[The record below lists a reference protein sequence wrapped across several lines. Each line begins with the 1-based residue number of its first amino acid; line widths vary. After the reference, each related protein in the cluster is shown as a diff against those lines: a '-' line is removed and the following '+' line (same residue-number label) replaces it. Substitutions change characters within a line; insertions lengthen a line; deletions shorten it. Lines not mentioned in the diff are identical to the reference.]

1 MADEKT
7 KIGPTH
13 IHGVG
18 STTQIDTAGEI
29 VDLAGLDCSS
39 LIGGALN
46 WEHLA
51 AIPAQLVG
59 KVLDYKKIF
68 SEKDCENEHHK
79 YFWDKCKSPYLYVMG
94 RLFDDKKESS
104 KECAALFIDD
114 AEHPDEKPIVGF
126 SIEGSK
132 IDKQGMVVTKSIGR
146 KLTITH
152 APANKQCVAEL
163 IPAEPQKM
171 DEDSIFKSETS
182 ITIELF
188 EKAESLVKTEPLSKA
203 RVDEGKSPSEKAKA
217 RGERQTERTKI
228 MDQQIGHKEE
238 GQKGINRTSSPALGW
253 SEAGSAARMSAKM
266 PASKIFKD
274 TAHNR
279 AKKVLAEMKSM
290 PKPKLDKAESSPS
303 KPIPGAKGWSGA
315 SKQGKHGTEIHISH
329 PEHSPIMVHKNPQSG
344 NFEVKQAGALANFGG
359 KKGIHSNAKDA
370 IAHAHGYVKAIS
382 AKTTMPKQMA
392 DPGKLG
398 KAMTAGSTLGAPQTL
413 TGGAALQSEHL
424 DKKMKKVSKAET
436 GHEKGVHTA
445 VYGST
450 QGKDFSNGSGEK
462 QLAGQ
467 SVSSAF
473 KNTPRTGFNANKP
486 SQKEH
491 HKQVLG
497 ELKSM
502 PKPKLGKSENLKRA
516 EQEYQAW
523 GKREEF
529 EKFMKDKL
537 PHLSKGEIIAL
548 GQVLA
553 LNKSLKREKN
563 LSKMIAGSEL
573 HSWVQKKESKE

>member
-1 MADEKT
+1 MADENIK
-7 KIGPTH
+7 KSPTYV
-13 IHGVG
+13 HGVG
-18 STTQIDTAGEI
+18 SSQAIDTAGEI

-68 SEKDCENEHHK
+68 SEKDCESEAHK
-79 YFWDKCKSPYLYVMG
+79 YFWDKTKTPFLYVMG

-104 KECAALFIDD
+104 KECAALFLDD
-114 AEHPDEKPIVGF
+114 AEHPEERPIVGF

-132 IDKQGMVVTKSIGR
+132 VDKQNMIVTKSIGR

-163 IPAEPQKM
+163 IHAEPQKM

-203 RVDEGKSPSEKAKA
+203 NKVESVKNLDASSKMTARSNKRNEIPANWSLPTRAGGYVKEG
-217 RGERQTERTKI
+217 
-228 MDQQIGHKEE
+228 
-238 GQKGINRTSSPALGW
+238 
-253 SEAGSAARMSAKM
+253 
-266 PASKIFKD
+266 D
-274 TAHNR
+274 TNR
-279 AKKVLAEMKSM
+279 AKLHHEQSLSRMKDM
-290 PKPKLDKAESSPS
+290 PKPKLDKAEPSPS
-303 KPIPGAKGWSGA
+303 KPVPGAKGWSGA

-329 PEHSPIMVHKNPQSG
+329 PEHAPVTVHKNPQSG
-344 NFEVKQAGALANFGG
+344 SFEVKQAGTLANFGG

-370 IAHAHGYVKAIS
+370 IAHAHGYVKAIN

-398 KAMTAGSTLGAPQTL
+398 KSLTAGSTLGAPQTL

-424 DKKMKKVSKAET
+424 DKKMKKAVT
-436 GHEKGVHTA
+436 GHEKGIHTA
-445 VYGST
+445 VYGNT
-450 QGKDFSNGSGEK
+450 QGKGLSSGSGEK

-467 SVSSAF
+467 SVSNAF
-473 KNTPRTGFNANKP
+473 KNTPRTGFDAGKP

-491 HKQVLG
+491 HKQVLN
-497 ELKSM
+497 EMKAM

-529 EKFMKDKL
+529 EKFMKDRL
-537 PHLSKGEIIAL
+537 PSLTKGEICAIGQAL
-548 GQVLA
+548 VLG
-553 LNKSLKREKN
+553 KSLKREKN

-573 HSWVQKKESKE
+573 HSWVQKKETKE